1 MDTIF
6 IVDGFHFKGHNNCSH
21 GYNSSALMAMH
32 GISSVLHEQKNAQLA
47 KIKIPSIFMRYDSFV
62 ELLKCLTSMMNV
74 KESIKITNNIK

>member
-1 MDTIF
+1 
-6 IVDGFHFKGHNNCSH
+6 
-21 GYNSSALMAMH
+21 MAMH

-74 KESIKITNNIK
+74 KESIKITNNTK